1 MRTVLESIV
10 VVSVLAALSSVELLM
25 LKGSDPQG
33 WSMMMQR
40 YGSSPLLGTL
50 LANLSIPLIII
61 LYATAIAEM
70 VGISLIVGRIRN
82 LRYGALGPARPRLD
96 GSSSGLGVV
105 PLVARLP
112 PAPPSVPCLSLIREH
127 PSFSAS
133 RYLLKDWPFWFQWFA

>member
-1 MRTVLESIV
+1 MRTVLKSIV
-10 VVSVLAALSSVELLM
+10 VVSVLAALSSVELLI

-33 WSMMMQR
+33 WSVMMQR
-40 YGSSPLLGTL
+40 YGRSPLLDTL
-50 LANLSIPLIII
+50 LVNLSIPLIIV
-61 LYATAIAEM
+61 LYATAVVEIA
-70 VGISLIVGRIRN
+70 GFSLIVGKIRD
-82 LRYGALGPARPRLD
+82 LRYGIRSTRPQQD

-105 PLVARLP
+105 PLAVRLP

>member
-10 VVSVLAALSSVELLM
+10 VVSVLAALSSAELLI

-40 YGSSPLLGTL
+40 YGRSPLLDTL
-50 LANLSIPLIII
+50 LVNLSIPLIIV
-61 LYATAIAEM
+61 LYATAVVEIA
-70 VGISLIVGRIRN
+70 GFSLIVGRIRD
-82 LRYGALGPARPRLD
+82 LRYGVMSPARPQLD
-96 GSSSGLGVV
+96 GSSSGLGIV
-105 PLVARLP
+105 PLAVRLP

-133 RYLLKDWPFWFQWFA
+133 RWLLKDWSFRLR